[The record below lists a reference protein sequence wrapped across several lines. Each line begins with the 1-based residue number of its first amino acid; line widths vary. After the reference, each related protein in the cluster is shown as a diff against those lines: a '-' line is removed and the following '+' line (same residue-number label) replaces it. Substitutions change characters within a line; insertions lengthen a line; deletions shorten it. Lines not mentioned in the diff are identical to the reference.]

1 MSSGVDSIVPNTT
14 DQELEAWWE
23 KFIAEKRRD
32 DAQDEDIRQQWDNF
46 ATRKLKFIREFR
58 ILTDLYEPTEKVV
71 NSILSNDYA
80 HRGQKLYSEW
90 CKVGKKE
97 CLLAYYDTPVFRAI
111 YTYYRFLSSAT
122 SFLQALVERLI
133 PEHPD
138 LETYLLQNVRRVISV
153 GVGPGSDIA
162 AFLAYIR
169 CRGVTNRLVY
179 YAIDQSEGWST
190 FLSAFDRHWSM
201 VHNFSIWFKPWRF
214 GKRDDVACLP
224 DADMMVFS
232 FSNTTLM
239 DKAIWPLLIQRYKF
253 ILVLDGMKDRVVTNL
268 GAAGFSDF
276 RLSEKTTIYYYFAG
290 LQEPQTDTL
299 TEAAGEGVSTEPK
312 E

>member
-1 MSSGVDSIVPNTT
+1 MSSGVGTIVPSTT
-14 DQELEAWWE
+14 DLELEAWWE
-23 KFIAEKRRD
+23 KFIAEKRKD
-32 DAQDEDIRQQWDNF
+32 DAQDEDTRQQWDNF

-58 ILTDLYEPTEKVV
+58 ILTDLYEPTAKVV

-80 HRGQKLYSEW
+80 HRGQQLYAEW

-111 YTYYRFLSSAT
+111 YTNYRFLSSAT

-138 LETYLLQNVRRVISV
+138 LETYLLQSVCRVITV

-169 CRGVTNRLVY
+169 CRGVNSRLVY
-179 YAIDQSEGWST
+179 YAIDQSEGWSS
-190 FLSAFDRHWSM
+190 FLSAFDRYWSM
-201 VHNFSIWFKPWRF
+201 VHNISIWFKSWRF

-224 DADMMVFS
+224 DADMVVFS

-253 ILVLDGMKDRVVTNL
+253 ILVLDGMKD
-268 GAAGFSDF
+268 
-276 RLSEKTTIYYYFAG
+276 
-290 LQEPQTDTL
+290 
-299 TEAAGEGVSTEPK
+299 VSFLK
-312 E
+312 

>member
-1 MSSGVDSIVPNTT
+1 MSSGIGTIVPSNT
-14 DQELEAWWE
+14 DPELEAWWE
-23 KFIAEKRRD
+23 KFIAEKRKD

-46 ATRKLKFIREFR
+46 AARKLKFMREFR
-58 ILTDLYEPTEKVV
+58 ILTDLYEPTAKVV

-80 HRGQKLYSEW
+80 HRGQKLYAEW

-111 YTYYRFLSSAT
+111 YTNYRFLSSAT

-138 LETYLLQNVRRVISV
+138 LETYLLQSVHRVITV

-169 CRGVTNRLVY
+169 CRGVKNRLVY

-201 VHNFSIWFKPWRF
+201 VHNFTIWFKPWRF

-224 DADMMVFS
+224 DADMLVFS

-239 DKAIWPLLIQRYKF
+239 DKAIWPLLMERYKF

-276 RLSEKTTIYYYFAG
+276 RLSEKTTVYYHFSG
-290 LQEPQTDTL
+290 LQESQTDIS
-299 TEAAGEGVSTEPK
+299 TETTAEGVSTGPK